1 MLGAST
7 QLSAASGIFAVYGLG
22 SISALHY
29 YWLAVVGLGLAALL
43 LLLAITLR
51 ETPRWLIKH
60 GYNSKALENM
70 IFFKGNNYDVSSDL
84 AVLEMQIGK
93 EKTIN
98 GINVLQK
105 FGNRSTF
112 HPLVL
117 SIIVMFFQQFC
128 GINAVVFYAEDIFE
142 QTKYKNNAAFV
153 SSFAVGG
160 TELFGTL
167 IGVILTDLLGRRVL
181 LVCSGIGMF
190 LSSGAMGAFYFLN
203 LEPYCHPGSSKCM
216 DDLNPLAI
224 TSIILYVMSFSI
236 AWGGLPWLLLSEM
249 LPLRV
254 RGAGMGIAGGAS
266 WIFAAVVTG
275 FFKEYQKALK
285 PWGAFWSFSLIC
297 VLSVLFVIIFIPET
311 KGKSLEDIDNYF
323 SKKSHKDYN
332 EFMDGELSISTDL
345 KWITHNY
352 IKCMYKYTFVTEW
365 FCWVSRFCVSNFAL
379 ITKKL
384 SYTAPWNNGIDQVHK
399 VKESMDDALLILTTS
414 VI

>member
-22 SISALHY
+22 SISTLHY

-84 AVLEMQIGK
+84 AELEMQIGK

-117 SIIVMFFQQFC
+117 LIIVMFFQQFC

-216 DDLNPLAI
+216 DNLNPLAI

-254 RGAGMGIAGGAS
+254 RGAGMGITGGAS

-332 EFMDGELSISTDL
+332 EFMDGELSISTD
-345 KWITHNY
+345 
-352 IKCMYKYTFVTEW
+352 
-365 FCWVSRFCVSNFAL
+365 
-379 ITKKL
+379 
-384 SYTAPWNNGIDQVHK
+384 HK
-399 VKESMDDALLILTTS
+399 
-414 VI
+414 